1 MFVLPYKLSSNLK
14 LMRFQE
20 VGANSENITQLIGR
34 MINFSQL
41 VFEQLMAC
49 HKAGYY
55 SQELSNIEDDLL
67 ELETFVHSLEMLE
80 LESERCFIQR
90 HTVWI

>member
-1 MFVLPYKLSSNLK
+1 MLSSRLPSNLK

-20 VGANSENITQLIGR
+20 VDANNENISQLIGR
-34 MINFSQL
+34 IISFSQL

-55 SQELSNIEDDLL
+55 SQELSNIQEDLL
-67 ELETFVHSLEMLE
+67 DLETFVHSLEMQG
-80 LESERCFIQR
+80 LESKQYFIQR
-90 HTVWI
+90 YTVRI